1 MFSFP
6 MPEHTVPQGRR
17 APASAVAKT
26 DTGWSEADMDNFPA
40 GQARDAKF
48 EPRAM
53 LSIADPFETL
63 HADDNL
69 GDEAPF
75 PSTWQ
80 QLDCADVPHE

>member
-1 MFSFP
+1 
-6 MPEHTVPQGRR
+6 
-17 APASAVAKT
+17 
-26 DTGWSEADMDNFPA
+26 MDNFLA

-48 EPRAM
+48 DPAL
-53 LSIADPFETL
+53 LSIGDPFEM

-80 QLDCADVPHE
+80 QLDATDAPHE